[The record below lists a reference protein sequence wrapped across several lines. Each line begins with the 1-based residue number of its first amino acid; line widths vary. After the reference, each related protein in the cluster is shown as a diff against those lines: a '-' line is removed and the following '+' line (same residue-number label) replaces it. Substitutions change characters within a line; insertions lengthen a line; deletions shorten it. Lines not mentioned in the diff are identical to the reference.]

1 MDRLWNYYR
10 NLNLQNKLRFSYI
23 LLILIPVTL
32 LCVVYY
38 GVASQSILDIAKKN
52 ILDVTVK
59 NTQIIDHQLEAI
71 QNGAVNLNV
80 DADIFEMLKNMEYVP
95 ESNLMVMDKI
105 MNVILKKYF
114 TNDYILSANIMTP
127 RYIFGDNSQLIIPNR
142 LFFQSDIYQQL
153 QGRRGE
159 ANWIPT
165 YQVEKEFNLD
175 FTTDN
180 STIFSLAQIL
190 NPVFINPERPN
201 DVQYLEKDSNAVLI
215 VNFNEELIQDMFE
228 GSNSVKGSFYC
239 ISSME
244 GNIVAHSDH
253 SRNGSEE
260 KLPWLKYAAGVRN
273 GSVLLKYEKQ
283 YVVVCFAVSDI
294 TGWVSAS
301 VTPVNSLLN
310 DVSIIQVLTVVVWIL
325 LFILAMVLSTVFS
338 RRIIQPVNRLV
349 TAMKQAGKG
358 NFSLRL
364 ATNGTD
370 EMQYLTEKY
379 NEMGERIQKL
389 IEENYKSEIRKKE
402 SEIMALNLQ
411 LNPHFLYNTL
421 NIINMMALEEG
432 KEEISKILTSLSDML
447 QYTFRNEQEM
457 VVFEEEYLWLQ
468 NYLHIMQAR
477 FEGKFQVEYE
487 VENNIFQYH
496 IPKLLLQP
504 LVENAIVHGFRG
516 MESGGLLSIK
526 GWKEEGRLCLEIK
539 DNGKGMDP
547 EEQKRAMSGDF
558 NRIGLSNAVQR
569 LGLIYG
575 EDGRLEI
582 NSGPG
587 RGTRIMVSV
596 PLQSGDQ

>member
-1 MDRLWNYYR
+1 MDKLWNYYK
-10 NLNLQNKLRFSYI
+10 NLNIQNKLRFSYI

-95 ESNLMVMDKI
+95 ESDLMIMDKI
-105 MNVILKKYF
+105 MNAILKKYF
-114 TNDYILSANIMTP
+114 TNEYILSANIMTP

-142 LFFQSDIYQQL
+142 LFFQSGIYQQL

-165 YQVEKEFNLD
+165 YQVEKEFSLD
-175 FTTDN
+175 FTTEN
-180 STIFSLAQIL
+180 STVFSLAQIL

-239 ISSME
+239 ISSRD

-260 KLPWLKYAAGVRN
+260 KLPWLKYAAGVRS
-273 GSVLLKYEKQ
+273 GSVLLKYEEQ
-283 YVVVCFAVSDI
+283 YVVACFAVSDI

-310 DVSIIQVLTVVVWIL
+310 DVSVIQVLTVVVWIL
-325 LFILAMVLSTVFS
+325 LFILAMVLSTVIS
-338 RRIIQPVNRLV
+338 RRITQPVNRLV

-421 NIINMMALEEG
+421 NIINMMVLEEG

-487 VENNIFQYH
+487 VGNDIFRYQL
-496 IPKLLLQP
+496 PKLLLQP
-504 LVENAIVHGFRG
+504 LVENSIVHGFRG

-526 GWKEEGRLCLEIK
+526 GWKADGRLYLEIK

-547 EEQKRAMSGDF
+547 EEQKKVMTGDLK
-558 NRIGLSNAVQR
+558 RIGLGNAVQR
-569 LGLIYG
+569 LRLLYG
-575 EDGRLEI
+575 EDGRIRIDSE
-582 NSGPG
+582 PG
-587 RGTRIMVSV
+587 RGTRIVVSV
-596 PLQSGDQ
+596 PLRRVDQ